1 MNVVILGGGASGVF
15 CALSIKKH
23 NPMIDVTIL
32 EQNDR
37 LLKKVLKTGN
47 GRCNI
52 CNRMISSEYYNDFS
66 LFEANNIDIVKILEE
81 FGFLLREEDL
91 GRMYPYSESANV
103 VVNYLVSKV
112 KSMNINVL
120 TNYKVVDIKKCDKGF
135 VVNGDLVC
143 DKLVIASGSHAQSQT
158 NGYDLLKK
166 LGHSISKL
174 TPGLVPLLTK
184 EETSHMKGIRWKC
197 DARVLNKPNVR
208 KISGEVL
215 FKDHGLSG
223 IMTLDL
229 SNYVNVNDIV
239 SFDLMPGYE
248 ESELYE
254 ILSEKGKEYFEY
266 SFPKM
271 LYYDIEKRANACTN
285 NIAKDNIDIVKI
297 IKNYCFTITGKKG
310 FNDAQITLGGL
321 RLTEMNEDFSSNVCK
336 DLFVIGEV
344 LDVDGASGGYNLS
357 FAWLGGYV
365 AGKAIS
371 KLI

>member
-66 LFEANNIDIVKILEE
+66 LFELNNNVNVVKILEE

-120 TNYKVVDIKKCDKGF
+120 TNYKVVDIKKCNKGF
-135 VVNGDLVC
+135 VVNDDLVC

-158 NGYDLLKK
+158 NAYDLLKK

-174 TPGLVPLLTK
+174 TPGLVPLITK

-197 DARVLNKPNVR
+197 DARVLNKSNVR

-229 SNYVNVNDIV
+229 SNYVDVNDIV

-254 ILSEKGKEYFEY
+254 LLSKKGNEYFEY

-271 LYYDIEKRANACTN
+271 LYFDIEKRA
-285 NIAKDNIDIVKI
+285 KRDNIDIIKV
-297 IKNYCFTITGKKG
+297 IKNYCFTVTGKKG

-321 RLTEMNEDFSSNVCK
+321 SVKEINGDFSSKECN